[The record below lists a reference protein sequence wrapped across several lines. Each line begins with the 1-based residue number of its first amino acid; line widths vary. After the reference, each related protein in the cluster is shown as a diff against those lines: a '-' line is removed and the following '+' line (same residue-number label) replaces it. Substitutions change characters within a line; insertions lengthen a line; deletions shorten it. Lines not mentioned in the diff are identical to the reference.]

1 MLLYNAS
8 IFWFAYSHCP
18 AWPYPQS
25 VWWPSRGGHSVENLL
40 GSVNTQNLVCVYIG
54 SVMATWGISKC
65 CTLSLMP
72 YIPYKSGF
80 GFPVSWQWKHLPV
93 ILPIRELAATLKS
106 GFWQK
111 GIFWGVL
118 LLWNYNLCCF
128 NSIQLYWNSGYL
140 LKTNLDGMELAEHSS
155 LIILQRCLSIPLIC
169 AFTWHPFMECLPLIK
184 EFVLDSLVTIA
195 KKKRRRMFATF
206 KKFIDTLV
214 TYVVTT
220 LNKGHTSQWL

>member
-40 GSVNTQNLVCVYIG
+40 GSVNTQNLVCAYIG
-54 SVMATWGISKC
+54 SVMATWGTSKC

-72 YIPYKSGF
+72 YIPHKSGF

-93 ILPIRELAATLKS
+93 MLPIRELAATLKS

-118 LLWNYNLCCF
+118 LLWNYNLCSF
-128 NSIQLYWNSGYL
+128 NSIQLYWNQDICWKPTLIVWNWQNITPLSSFRGAFQSLWYVL
-140 LKTNLDGMELAEHSS
+140 L
-155 LIILQRCLSIPLIC
+155 P
-169 AFTWHPFMECLPLIK
+169 
-184 EFVLDSLVTIA
+184 
-195 KKKRRRMFATF
+195 
-206 KKFIDTLV
+206 DTLLWNV
-214 TYVVTT
+214 SHS
-220 LNKGHTSQWL
+220 LKSLH